1 MLHPGS
7 EVHFLGPGTAF
18 LEMKLPIGF
27 CDFFRIKNPLFLF
40 FGVSLGKQFLNPF
53 GVDRPVDDDVGCMDT
68 LGTELTDHGLG
79 KGT

>member
-27 CDFFRIKNPLFLF
+27 CDFFRIKNPPFLF
-40 FGVSLGKQFLNPF
+40 FGVGLGKQFLNSF
-53 GVDRPVDDDVGCMDT
+53 GVNRPVDDDVGDMDA
-68 LGTELTDHGLG
+68 LGAEFTGHGLG
-79 KGT
+79 QGT

>member
-27 CDFFRIKNPLFLF
+27 CDFFRIKNPLFIF
-40 FGVSLGKQFLNPF
+40 FGVGLGELFLNSF
-53 GVDRPVDDDVGCMDT
+53 GVDGPVDDVGVMDA
-68 LGTELTDHGLG
+68 LGAEFTGQGLG
-79 KGT
+79 QGT